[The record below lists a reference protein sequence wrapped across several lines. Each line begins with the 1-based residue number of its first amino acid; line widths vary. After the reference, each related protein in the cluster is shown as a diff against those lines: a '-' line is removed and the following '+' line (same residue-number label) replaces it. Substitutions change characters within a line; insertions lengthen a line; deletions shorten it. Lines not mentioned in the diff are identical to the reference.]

1 MVLGLGLCLGLVLG
15 LGLCLVLSLGLGLCL
30 GLSLGLGLCLG
41 QSLIGNPI
49 PNQKQ
54 IYIDKS
60 GIKCYNE
67 L

>member
-1 MVLGLGLCLGLVLG
+1 MVLG
-15 LGLCLVLSLGLGLCL
+15 L

-49 PNQKQ
+49 PNQRQ